1 MADTLNGS
9 YVPDHFAL
17 RELAGQIYHSYPAHR
32 FSIWSSTSFAILWP
46 WRAIAPSRVAPM
58 GRPTQPPGGVA
69 RGSYSVRFQGI
80 HLSRLRLGERPE
92 LQRMELTALQ
102 LAELL
107 VLGFF
112 AGNVGALTGIG
123 GGIIITPVLTLLFRV
138 PIHQAVGTSLCCV
151 IATSSGAAAT
161 YVEHHLSD
169 IRLGMTLELATTV
182 GAVSGAFVAAALSR
196 EALSVLFALLLG
208 YAGATMVR
216 RALRAEIADPS
227 GVEPYRIGVEPY
239 RIKRLPLGMCGS
251 GVAGMISGLLGVG
264 GGPIKVP
271 LMYLVMGVPFK
282 VASATSNF
290 MMGVTAAASAF
301 IYYSRGDVRPLIT
314 APTAV
319 GVFVGASLG
328 SRIMRRAPSGWLTVL
343 FSVIM
348 FYFAGMMIWKSL
360 HGGFAR

>member
-1 MADTLNGS
+1 
-9 YVPDHFAL
+9 
-17 RELAGQIYHSYPAHR
+17 
-32 FSIWSSTSFAILWP
+32 
-46 WRAIAPSRVAPM
+46 
-58 GRPTQPPGGVA
+58 
-69 RGSYSVRFQGI
+69 
-80 HLSRLRLGERPE
+80 
-92 LQRMELTALQ
+92 MELTALQ

-138 PIHQAVGTSLCCV
+138 PIHQAIGTSLCCV

-216 RALRAEIADPS
+216 RALQAEIADPS
-227 GVEPYRIGVEPY
+227 GVEPY

-290 MMGVTAAASAF
+290 MIGITAAASAF

-328 SRIMRRAPSGWLTVL
+328 TRIMRRAPSGWLTVL